1 MNLKLSLSLLLVLG
15 LVTALAGCFPAAA
28 PVSQVVTSS
37 VPTPAWLDP
46 PDPTAGEAPTPTP
59 EIFMPAPIEG
69 VISDAARTDLSARL
83 GIDFASISV
92 TSLERQS
99 WPDGC
104 LGLAPAAV
112 QTCEQGVVPGF
123 RLVLNAAGH
132 THEYRAA
139 SDGKLILY
147 SGPVGAYAP
156 PACSLPGASPVY
168 SPEDGYCFAYP
179 VRFHRTDEGGPLNI
193 YGPAKGAGPEPLYAA
208 LGLEVSRL
216 VAGETLEAAVESF
229 LVQLGD
235 VPLPEQRENLQI
247 DGEPA
252 LRLEVVPGMLG
263 SRDVFVAHDGL
274 LFHLTFWPAP
284 EAAAD
289 TAGDV
294 NDLYR
299 TVIQTLHFGPFD

>member
-156 PACSLPGASPVY
+156 PACMLPGASPVY

-193 YGPAKGAGPEPLYAA
+193 YGPAKGAGPEPLFAA
-208 LGLEVSRL
+208 LP
-216 VAGETLEAAVESF
+216 
-229 LVQLGD
+229 D
-235 VPLPEQRENLQI
+235 QRENLQI